1 MYVKPYARQV
11 AALAAVWTPG
21 GTLAGALWQLF
32 RTFCTFWA
40 LWRAFSRNFGRF
52 GRFFFVFVVN
62 LAL

>member
-1 MYVKPYARQV
+1 MYVKPYAREG

-52 GRFFFVFVVN
+52 GRFFSVFVVD